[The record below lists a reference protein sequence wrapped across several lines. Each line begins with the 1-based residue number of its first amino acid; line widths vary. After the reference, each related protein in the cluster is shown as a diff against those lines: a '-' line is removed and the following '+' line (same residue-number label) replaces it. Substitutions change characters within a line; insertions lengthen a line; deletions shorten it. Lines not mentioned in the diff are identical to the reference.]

1 MRIFAEDR
9 LHLSITLKQAWC
21 SAFGLHYLCSSVFV
35 DTYIQKLHTML
46 YLLQF
51 ACLILMLISA
61 FFLAVTRIHVRWTNR
76 RYEYS
81 RWMISSALL
90 LMAAHFFLQ
99 MHYGFRATSTYLGA
113 VINIMVYQPCFT
125 LFAMAIYNVE
135 ATHTKRRKMNLIC
148 AAVYA
153 AMLAAFAVGYSFS
166 GSLNIGAWLYVM
178 LALFLGNIVYCI
190 YMIIIEMNKRK
201 KLLETMTA
209 TDMRPFT
216 RYAYACLTLLF
227 ITATIIPF
235 AILSTKSLYIIG
247 PFGLVATLFFIV
259 NFVALGFN
267 YVPTEELLDKERGN
281 NLTADAVNAE
291 SEEESVKCDVQQSA
305 PETGS
310 EQTSKQLPTSRIAF
324 IRSAL
329 DHWCADLG
337 YKDCT
342 VNMLTLSNLLEIN
355 KTELSQY
362 FSQCQNTTF
371 RIWLGEIRFNAA
383 KKMMMENPDFSN
395 DIISSECGFSSRSY
409 LYRVFK
415 EKEGCT
421 PVAWRDKQA

>member
-1 MRIFAEDR
+1 
-9 LHLSITLKQAWC
+9 
-21 SAFGLHYLCSSVFV
+21 
-35 DTYIQKLHTML
+35 ML

-61 FFLAVTRIHVRWTNR
+61 FFIAVTRLHVRWINR
-76 RYEYS
+76 RYEWS
-81 RWMISSALL
+81 RWMIFSALL
-90 LMAAHFFLQ
+90 FMAVHFFLQ
-99 MHYGFRATSTYLGA
+99 MYFGFRAMGEDVGA
-113 VINIMVYQPCFT
+113 VINALVYLPCFT
-125 LFAMAIYNVE
+125 LFSMAIYNIE

-209 TDMRPFT
+209 TDMLPFI
-216 RYAYACLTLLF
+216 RYARASIAMLSL
-227 ITATIIPF
+227 IAISMPF
-235 AILSTKSLYIIG
+235 AILSTKLLYVVG
-247 PFGLVATLFFIV
+247 PLGLLITLFFIV
-259 NFVALGFN
+259 NFVAFGN
-267 YVPTEELLDKERGN
+267 CYVPTEELLDRERGN
-281 NLTADAVNAE
+281 GETDADDEQTTAENCA
-291 SEEESVKCDVQQSA
+291 SQSA
-305 PETGS
+305 ADCDQSAQRLSAERS
-310 EQTSKQLPTSRIAF
+310 AF
-324 IRSAL
+324 IQTAL
-329 DHWCADLG
+329 DKWCADMG
-337 YKDCT
+337 YKDSS
-342 VNMLTLSNLLEIN
+342 VNMLTLSHSLDIN
-355 KTELSQY
+355 KNELTQF

-371 RIWLGEIRFNAA
+371 RIWLSEIRFNAA
-383 KKMMMENPDFSN
+383 KRMMMENPDYSN

-421 PVAWRDKQA
+421 PIAWRDKQA

>member
-1 MRIFAEDR
+1 
-9 LHLSITLKQAWC
+9 
-21 SAFGLHYLCSSVFV
+21 
-35 DTYIQKLHTML
+35 
-46 YLLQF
+46 
-51 ACLILMLISA
+51 MLISA

-81 RWMISSALL
+81 RWMISLALL
-90 LMAAHFFLQ
+90 LMAAHFFMQ

-371 RIWLGEIRFNAA
+371 RIWLSEIRFNAA

-421 PVAWRDKQA
+421 PIAWRDKQA

>member
-1 MRIFAEDR
+1 
-9 LHLSITLKQAWC
+9 
-21 SAFGLHYLCSSVFV
+21 
-35 DTYIQKLHTML
+35 
-46 YLLQF
+46 
-51 ACLILMLISA
+51 MLISA

-81 RWMISSALL
+81 RWMISSVLL

-113 VINIMVYQPCFT
+113 VINILVYQPCFT

-371 RIWLGEIRFNAA
+371 RIWLSEIRFNAA

-421 PVAWRDKQA
+421 PIAWRDKQA